1 MLTSSCLQ
9 ELVTRRG
16 PYRGPRRRMIL
27 SKCFQPVVRNLIVI
41 ELKSNDYVTQNPTHT
56 HTATCCSRPH
66 DTPQTE
72 FRVSHHTC
80 IPYSSVSLPFVACTK
95 KGRSHSRMYSFHP
108 LNPSYE
114 TILRHT
120 VASPSRHCRCELG
133 RLHDAYTRRGMQ
145 VPDPVEALWPRAC
158 LDGGRP

>member
-16 PYRGPRRRMIL
+16 SYRGPRRRMIL

-72 FRVSHHTC
+72 FRVSLHTC
-80 IPYSSVSLPFVACTK
+80 IPYSTVVSLGHLSHMSHNLSHAQKRGARTRACTL
-95 KGRSHSRMYSFHP
+95 S
-108 LNPSYE
+108 
-114 TILRHT
+114 IL
-120 VASPSRHCRCELG
+120 
-133 RLHDAYTRRGMQ
+133 
-145 VPDPVEALWPRAC
+145 
-158 LDGGRP
+158 